1 MAKAWEYSTLM
12 VFIKCSYLTFKV
24 VKTTINV
31 LMRTFSLSSS
41 RSVCADLGARLKRL
55 RLAQNLSQQQLAQ
68 MTQSSLSSVRR
79 LESQGQGGFEFV
91 VRVAQALQAV
101 DQLEGLFAPSVE
113 SIAQAER
120 EQALASRQRARV
132 PRSAP
137 RSAGPL
143 KPVV

>member
-1 MAKAWEYSTLM
+1 MGFT
-12 VFIKCSYLTFKV
+12 KCSYLTFKP

-31 LMRTFSLSSS
+31 LMRTFSLLSS

-91 VRVAQALQAV
+91 VRVAQALQVV
-101 DQLEGLFAPSVE
+101 DQFDGLFALSVG

-132 PRSAP
+132 PRLVS

-143 KPVV
+143 KPAA

>member
-1 MAKAWEYSTLM
+1 
-12 VFIKCSYLTFKV
+12 
-24 VKTTINV
+24 
-31 LMRTFSLSSS
+31 MRTFSLSSS

-91 VRVAQALQAV
+91 VRVAQALQVV
-101 DQLEGLFAPSVE
+101 DQFDGLFALSVE

-132 PRSAP
+132 PRLVP

-143 KPVV
+143 KPAA

>member
-1 MAKAWEYSTLM
+1 MEIFHFDG
-12 VFIKCSYLTFKV
+12 FIKCSYLTFKV
-24 VKTTINV
+24 LKTTINI
-31 LMRTFSLSSS
+31 LMRTFKLLSS
-41 RSVCADLGARLKRL
+41 RSVCADLGVRLKRL

-68 MTQSSLSSVRR
+68 LTQSSLSSVRR

-120 EQALASRQRARV
+120 EQALANRQRARL

-143 KPVV
+143 KPGT

>member
-1 MAKAWEYSTLM
+1 MD
-12 VFIKCSYLTFKV
+12 FIKCSNLTFKV
-24 VKTTINV
+24 AKTTINA
-31 LMRTFSLSSS
+31 LMRTFRLLSSQN
-41 RSVCADLGARLKRL
+41 VCADLGARLKRL
-55 RLAQNLSQQQLAQ
+55 RLVQNLSQQQLAQ

-101 DQLEGLFAPSVE
+101 DQLENLFAPSVE

-120 EQALASRQRARV
+120 EQALASRQRASL

-137 RSAGPL
+137 RRADAA
-143 KPVV
+143 KRAT

>member
-1 MAKAWEYSTLM
+1 MEIFHFDG
-12 VFIKCSYLTFKV
+12 FIKCSYLTFKV
-24 VKTTINV
+24 IKTTINV
-31 LMRTFSLSSS
+31 LMRTFNLLSSKS
-41 RSVCADLGARLKRL
+41 ICADLGTRLKRL

-91 VRVAQALQAV
+91 VRIAQALQAV
-101 DQLEGLFAPSVE
+101 DQLEGLFAPSIE

-132 PRSAP
+132 PRQAP
-137 RSAGPL
+137 RSADTL
-143 KPVV
+143 KPAT

>member
-1 MAKAWEYSTLM
+1 MAKAWKYSTLI
-12 VFIKCSYLTFKV
+12 VFTKCSYLTFKV
-24 VKTTINV
+24 LKTTINV
-31 LMRTFSLSSS
+31 LMRTFNLLSSKS
-41 RSVCADLGARLKRL
+41 ICADLGTRLKRL

-91 VRVAQALQAV
+91 VRIAQALQAV
-101 DQLEGLFAPSVE
+101 DQLEGLFAPSIE

-120 EQALASRQRARV
+120 EQSLASRQRARL

-137 RSAGPL
+137 RSAVPF
-143 KPVV
+143 KPAT

>member
-1 MAKAWEYSTLM
+1 M
-12 VFIKCSYLTFKV
+12 VFAKCSYLTFKV
-24 VKTTINV
+24 LKTTINV
-31 LMRTFSLSSS
+31 LMRTFSLLSS

-91 VRVAQALQAV
+91 VRVAQALQVV
-101 DQLEGLFAPSVE
+101 DQFDGLFALSVE

-132 PRSAP
+132 PRLVS

-143 KPVV
+143 KPAA

>member
-1 MAKAWEYSTLM
+1 M
-12 VFIKCSYLTFKV
+12 VFAKCSYLTFKV
-24 VKTTINV
+24 LKTTINV
-31 LMRTFSLSSS
+31 LMRTFSLLSS
-41 RSVCADLGARLKRL
+41 RSICADLGARLKRL

-91 VRVAQALQAV
+91 VRVAQALQVV
-101 DQLEGLFAPSVE
+101 DQFDGLFALSVE

-132 PRSAP
+132 PRLVP

-143 KPVV
+143 KPAA

>member
-1 MAKAWEYSTLM
+1 VAKAWKYSTLS
-12 VFIKCSYLTFKV
+12 VFTKCSYLSFKA
-24 VKTTINV
+24 VKTTIIV
-31 LMRTFSLSSS
+31 LMRTFSLLSSQS
-41 RSVCADLGARLKRL
+41 ICADLGARLRRL

-79 LESQGQGGFEFV
+79 LELKGQGGFEFV

-137 RSAGPL
+137 RSANTL
-143 KPVV
+143 KSAT

>member
-1 MAKAWEYSTLM
+1 
-12 VFIKCSYLTFKV
+12 
-24 VKTTINV
+24 
-31 LMRTFSLSSS
+31 MRTFNLLSSKS
-41 RSVCADLGARLKRL
+41 ICADLGTRLKRL

-120 EQALASRQRARV
+120 EQALASRQRARL
-132 PRSAP
+132 PRQAP
-137 RSAGPL
+137 RSVDTL
-143 KPVV
+143 KPAT

>member
-1 MAKAWEYSTLM
+1 MGFT
-12 VFIKCSYLTFKV
+12 KCSYLTFKV
-24 VKTTINV
+24 PKQTINV

-41 RSVCADLGARLKRL
+41 QSICSDLGARLRRL

-79 LESQGQGGFEFV
+79 LEAQGQGGFEFV
-91 VRVAQALQAV
+91 VRVAQSLQVV

-120 EQALASRQRARV
+120 EQVLAGRQRARV
-132 PRSAP
+132 PKSAP
-137 RSAGPL
+137 KSADSI
-143 KPVV
+143 KSAA